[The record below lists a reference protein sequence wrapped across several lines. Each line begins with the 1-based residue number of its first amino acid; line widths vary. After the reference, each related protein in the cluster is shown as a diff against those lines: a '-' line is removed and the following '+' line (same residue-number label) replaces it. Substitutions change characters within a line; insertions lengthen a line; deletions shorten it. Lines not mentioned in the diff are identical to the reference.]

1 MFYSS
6 LKGGRGEVGVDLFCW
21 VTAVGQ
27 EGRASVCTSGDSG
40 SILGKAFQKVVG
52 YWKRLLREVVVSP

>member
-1 MFYSS
+1 
-6 LKGGRGEVGVDLFCW
+6 VGVDLFCW

-40 SILGKAFQKVVG
+40 WILGKAFQKVVG